1 MVKAVVFVINM
12 QAFQGVCAGEEGRKL
27 QNLTQFNCSNF
38 CLLLKVSMYENTHH
52 TIQIM
57 QIIKQFQTPQVD

>member
-12 QAFQGVCAGEEGRKL
+12 QAFQGVRAGEEGRKL
-27 QNLTQFNCSNF
+27 QNLTQINCSNF
-38 CLLLKVSMYENTHH
+38 CLLLKFSMHKSTHD